1 MTDLSTFHS
10 VTTFKYISLKQPST
24 WMNFMAPFKCI
35 CRWIKIVLEMA
46 ASLTYILGMCP
57 LWNFTLYIKIIYL
70 SHSNTLNSATSWQI
84 AMVSFIQ
91 RREEVV
97 HLGALFLFFSQAWN
111 KFCLFIVN
119 SAKSKIK
126 KKIQSQNIMS
136 SLVFRG
142 YLTWYIV
149 VLVRIGLIHTLVWP
163 SFHFT
168 EKWVIAI
175 CYT

>member
-10 VTTFKYISLKQPST
+10 VTTFKYISLKQPSM

-97 HLGALFLFFSQAWN
+97 HLGALFSIFFSSMKQVLS
-111 KFCLFIVN
+111 FYSELC
-119 SAKSKIK
+119 KIQNK
-126 KKIQSQNIMS
+126 KKNPKPKYDVFPGFLRAFNIVHGCFSQDWTNS
-136 SLVFRG
+136 HPC
-142 YLTWYIV
+142 LTFF
-149 VLVRIGLIHTLVWP
+149 P
-163 SFHFT
+163 FHW
-168 EKWVIAI
+168 KMNY
-175 CYT
+175 CCML